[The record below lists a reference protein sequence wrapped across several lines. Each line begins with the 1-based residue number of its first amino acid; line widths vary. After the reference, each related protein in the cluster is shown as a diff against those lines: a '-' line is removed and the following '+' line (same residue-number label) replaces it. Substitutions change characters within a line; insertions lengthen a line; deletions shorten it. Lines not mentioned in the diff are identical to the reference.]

1 MLSSVS
7 FTSCVEAVTP
17 PSAFEHKTVLICFQ
31 RFCQKRFF
39 VIVDWNKKL
48 LACDFQEYCSYHFL
62 YKSTL
67 THFWGKNNADSTTHM
82 QKWFHVGSCDTFQQS
97 EDCSR
102 SSKSS
107 DWPSAFTNCKTFCLK
122 VKVWLFLN
130 VWMASVKMWTDMLK
144 RTSTM

>member
-1 MLSSVS
+1 MLSSVI

-31 RFCQKRFF
+31 RFCQNRFF

-48 LACDFQEYCSYHFL
+48 LACDFQEYCSDHFL

-67 THFWGKNNADSTTHM
+67 THFWGKTNADSTTHM

-97 EDCSR
+97 ED
-102 SSKSS
+102 
-107 DWPSAFTNCKTFCLK
+107 WFM
-122 VKVWLFLN
+122 VWL
-130 VWMASVKMWTDMLK
+130 LK
-144 RTSTM
+144 KQWLTISIHKLWNLLFESKGLIIS